1 MKNWYKSLESRYST
15 FPKDVQVLN
24 MVSDLQKAANL
35 RSVNKQASQ
44 NHLYRAV
51 ILLDY
56 IINDPQWAYALGE
69 LLRLREV
76 VCSVIQGIDYASLEQ
91 VIGAAV
97 LLEPSAYRK
106 MKGK

>member
-1 MKNWYKSLESRYST
+1 
-15 FPKDVQVLN
+15 

-35 RSVNKQASQ
+35 RSVNRQASQ

-56 IINDPQWAYALGE
+56 IINDPKWGYALRE

-76 VCSVIQGIDYASLEQ
+76 VCSVIEGIDYGSMEQ
-91 VIGAAV
+91 IINTAV
-97 LLEPSAYRK
+97 LLDSSAYRR
-106 MKGK
+106 MKGE